1 MSQEILSGSLGQDNS
16 SQQMERFEQKRDHQ
30 DIVMLEGPDAVIRF
44 KQDKPIDRSHLVS
57 NKMING
63 KEKLDEE
70 HGAYKRQRTTPIQ
83 DQQYL
88 GQKENNTQQQIKEK
102 LVNTSQFEEFDNKD
116 EMPVKP
122 AGNRLRKKIFQ
133 EDHTNISAS
142 GDDVAAESNG
152 K

>member
-88 GQKENNTQQQIKEK
+88 GQKYLKTQQ
-102 LVNTSQFEEFDNKD
+102 
-116 EMPVKP
+116 
-122 AGNRLRKKIFQ
+122 
-133 EDHTNISAS
+133 ISS
-142 GDDVAAESNG
+142 
-152 K
+152 